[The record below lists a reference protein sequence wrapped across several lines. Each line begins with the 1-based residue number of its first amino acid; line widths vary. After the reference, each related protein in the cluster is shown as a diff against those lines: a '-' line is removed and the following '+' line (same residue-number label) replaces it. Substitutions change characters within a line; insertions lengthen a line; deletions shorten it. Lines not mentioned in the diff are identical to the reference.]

1 MSLFKERNYYKP
13 FDYDW
18 AFESYGTMQ
27 KMHWLPSEVPLHE
40 DIRDWNERLTKEEK
54 NLINQILKFFTQ
66 GDVDIAKAYLDK
78 YIPKF
83 KSPEVRMMLSSFA
96 TSEANHAHAYSL
108 LNDTLGEPSLLD
120 FKAFQEYKEMADK
133 HTYLF
138 KDKGKGVE
146 GFLRDI
152 ACFSAFG
159 EGLQLFASFVMLLNF
174 QRYGRMKGMCQIV
187 TWSIRDETHH
197 VESMIKLFKTLIK
210 ENPKVWTDKF
220 KKTIYQTAR
229 DMVELEDKFI
239 DLAFEMG
246 GIRGLTSDEVKKY
259 IRYIADRRLLQLSLK
274 PNYGVKD
281 NPLGWLDWV
290 LNGVEHANF
299 FENRATEYNKGAT
312 TGTLWN

>member
-1 MSLFKERNYYKP
+1 MSLFTERNYYKP

-18 AFESYGTMQ
+18 AFNAYDTMQ

-66 GDVDIAKAYLDK
+66 GDVDIAKAYLDN

-108 LNDTLGEPSLLD
+108 LNDTLGEPALLD
-120 FKAFQEYKEMADK
+120 FKAFQEYKEMANK

-138 KDKGKGVE
+138 KDKGKGIE

-197 VESMIKLFKTLIK
+197 VESMIRLFKTLIK

-246 GIRGLTSDEVKKY
+246 GIRGLTPDEVKKY

-281 NPLGWLDWV
+281 NPLGWLEWV

-299 FENRATEYNKGAT
+299 FENRATEYNKGTT
-312 TGTLWN
+312 TGKLWN

>member
-1 MSLFKERNYYKP
+1 MSLFTERNYYKP

-18 AFESYGTMQ
+18 AFNAYDTMQ

-66 GDVDIAKAYLDK
+66 GDVDIAKAYLDS

-83 KSPEVRMMLSSFA
+83 KPPEVRMMLSSFA

-159 EGLQLFASFVMLLNF
+159 EGLKLFASFVMLLNF